1 MLPGFLRH
9 LSASNVFDFFATN
22 CKIRLLFSE
31 LRLAKAKLEVFI
43 ETFLNCPY
51 FNVVLEAEGKWK
63 QMMLAPNGKRE
74 RKFGPCLTAS
84 PHQSLCRDVFIKSH
98 ITAFFKSLINVF
110 IKSHRINHSVKM
122 SLSSHHRIL
131 TFETHLPSISP
142 ADHFFLR
149 RPSGLSVPPPS
160 CQQMIINLR
169 KIGNFRKIPPHVVKI
184 SIPPRDIAAKVNGDR
199 FDNGIFPRRK
209 KC

>member
-1 MLPGFLRH
+1 
-9 LSASNVFDFFATN
+9 
-22 CKIRLLFSE
+22 
-31 LRLAKAKLEVFI
+31 
-43 ETFLNCPY
+43 
-51 FNVVLEAEGKWK
+51 
-63 QMMLAPNGKRE
+63 MMLAPNGKRE

-122 SLSSHHRIL
+122 SLSSHHRTL

-142 ADHFFLR
+142 ADHFFSR

-209 KC
+209 KCSKRGLSSDACKLHALDEVINLNLVMSLFVFVFVYDFSLSLSFVSDSKPE